1 MSDMILA
8 IETSTKQASLALLQK
23 QSGEVL
29 WQAQFESDRL
39 HNAKIFDPVAEAL
52 EICRGELNR
61 IVVGLGPGNYSGI
74 RVGISVA
81 NGLALALDMPVIGL
95 ASIAVL
101 AEEADFVVCGDARRS
116 SYYLARIQQHRL
128 QAEPDLM
135 DHSSWLVQMEELRQQ
150 GLEIYSTEEALC
162 DDPQSPIQLRT
173 PQATALARQV
183 AAMDNDEWDELTQQ
197 ALQPVYLRAPYIT
210 QPKQRPG
217 DIKTK

>member
-1 MSDMILA
+1 MILA
-8 IETSTKQASLALLQK
+8 IETSTQQASLASLQK

-52 EICRGELNR
+52 ELCRDKLER
-61 IVVGLGPGNYSGI
+61 IVVGLGPGTYSGI
-74 RVGISVA
+74 RVGIAVA
-81 NGLALALDMPVIGL
+81 NGLGIALDVPVGGL

-101 AEEADFVVCGDARRS
+101 AEEEDFIVTGDARRS
-116 SYYLARIQQHRL
+116 SYYLARIQQQCL
-128 QAEPDLM
+128 QGEPELM
-135 DHSSWLVQMEELRQQ
+135 DHQSWLSRMDELRQQ
-150 GLEIYSTEEALC
+150 GLAIFSTENALC
-162 DDPQSPIQLRT
+162 NDPKSPIQLRT

-183 AAMDNDEWDELTQQ
+183 AVMDNDEWDKLTQQ